1 MMNKRLILLGIT
13 AATFSLASCSDENDP
28 VLGEGDVSV
37 GMGIKLSSTGSV
49 GARIQ
54 NTGLDIKTGFVL
66 IKKME
71 LETAGIDAN
80 GAEFENEIEVKFPE
94 PKRIDFDAVDTSPD
108 FYFNIPSGRYEEIE
122 LEMDVVDYKN
132 QPSLQLE
139 GTFTRT
145 NGSSVP
151 FRFEVFG
158 DDDEDLDFELE
169 IEAEDDDDFFFL
181 GEDKNAVALMQI
193 NAKGWFSSISQSQL
207 ENAKLTNGVLLINHN
222 VNEAIYEKVLEKIE
236 SSLEIEIKMK

>member
-1 MMNKRLILLGIT
+1 MKKRLIVLGI
-13 AATFSLASCSDENDP
+13 AAAAFSLVSCSNENDP
-28 VLGEGDVSV
+28 MLGEGEVSV
-37 GMGIKLSSTGSV
+37 GMGIKLSSSGSV

-54 NTGLDIKTGFVL
+54 NIGLDIKTGFVL
-66 IKKME
+66 IKKLE
-71 LETAGIDAN
+71 LETSGIDAN
-80 GAEFENEIEVKFPE
+80 GAEFEREIEVKFQE
-94 PKRIDFDAVDTSPD
+94 PKRIDFDAVDSSPD
-108 FYFNIPSGRYEEIE
+108 FYFNIPSGRYEELE
-122 LEMDVVDYKN
+122 LEMDVIDYKN

-139 GTFTRT
+139 GTFTQT

-169 IEAEDDDDFFFL
+169 MEAEDDDDFFLL

-207 ENAKLTNGVLLINHN
+207 ENAKLTNGVLLINKN
-222 VNEAIYEKVLEKIE
+222 INEAIYEKVLEKIE